1 MPTLNISLPE
11 QLKDGISE
19 QVKAGKYASASDY
32 KRDLIRSDKRQQEQ
46 QGFKWLNRHLEPLLN
61 TPEEQFISMNAEQVK
76 RLGRQRVK

>member
-46 QGFKWLNRHLEPLLN
+46 EGFKGFKP
-61 TPEEQFISMNAEQVK
+61 TPGAFTQHTRRAIHFNE
-76 RLGRQRVK
+76 R